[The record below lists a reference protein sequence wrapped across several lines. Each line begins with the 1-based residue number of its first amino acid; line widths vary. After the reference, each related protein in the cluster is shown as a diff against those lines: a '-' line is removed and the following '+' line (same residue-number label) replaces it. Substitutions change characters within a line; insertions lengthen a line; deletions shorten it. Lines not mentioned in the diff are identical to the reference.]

1 MSIPSNITREHLLLA
16 IEKID
21 KERVPSD
28 AASRYYDVFFNN
40 KKYPPKLVVSYAN
53 IFANG
58 SKLDHNTFEGG
69 LNKPCFKL
77 LQSSGF
83 EIIQKTNEVIMEER
97 VLIYEIKSGS
107 DSQNNALTLKSDNN
121 FYWNDKTFQNEKVG
135 VHVFVVNP
143 TGKWGYYSKISEKD
157 IIATF
162 DTIQKKSTF
171 THLGNTFNVDDPDGR
186 YTTFVRFEIIQTVKI
201 PENWRWERPLGS
213 SEKMYLFKDEELD
226 VEKITPRLNDLK
238 KIFIEGEANE
248 LLLKV
253 ESLLILNNK
262 VSPIPKIW
270 FVTQGATFN
279 SNQGM
284 KFLWAPKIGQDG
296 RNRFYWDNVLNVKK
310 GDIIFNYSDGL
321 QAVSVATN
329 DGYDAPNPNPGQ
341 GWNNDGNRVDIELVS
356 LTPIITGN
364 TLASNNKNII
374 QHLSTLNNKPFNIN
388 GGVNQGYLYEFTLEA
403 GRYIRDLYGKKFGN
417 EYIDAVFDKINIKQ
431 QSMGLDFNHK
441 YRKEIAAIK
450 TKPFLLMAGISGT
463 GKSRMVRTLA
473 YKTCPDHL
481 RQGDYPGNFINI
493 SVKPNWHDSIE
504 LLGYVSRIG
513 RVKYVVTDFIKFL
526 IKAWSNHTIP
536 FFVCLDEMNLAPVEQ
551 YFAEYLSKIESRKKN
566 DDGTITTDS
575 FISAEIY
582 NNYKANFEEVASI
595 SPELDLKFKITGVG
609 LPSNLIII
617 GTVNMDETTH
627 SFSRKVLDRAMT
639 FEKNLDNEDGHLT
652 ILSENTDWSYSD
664 SIDPSLFLPDDIK
677 PTKDLLTNFSEH
689 NTILERLN
697 EINNKLNYT
706 AFMIAYRTL
715 DEAIMYAYNS
725 SNFSNKPTDWLN
737 QVLDDIILMKILP
750 RIEGDERKTQDVLN
764 NLEILLQKAP
774 RSLKKCRNM
783 IKKLTDSGYTSYW
796 N

>member
-1 MSIPSNITREHLLLA
+1 MSIPSNITRENLLSA

-21 KERVPSD
+21 NEGVPSD
-28 AASRYYDVFFNN
+28 AASRYYDVVFNN

-58 SKLDHNTFEGG
+58 NEIDRNTFAGG
-69 LNKPCFKL
+69 VNTPCFKL

-83 EIIQKTNEVIMEER
+83 EIIQKTNEVFMEER
-97 VLIYEIKSGS
+97 ALIYEIKSGS
-107 DSQNNALTLKSDNN
+107 DSQNNALKLKNDNN

-135 VHVFVVNP
+135 DHVFIVNP
-143 TGKWGYYSKISEKD
+143 TAKWGYYSKISEKD
-157 IIATF
+157 INAIF
-162 DTIQKKSTF
+162 DTNVKKSTF
-171 THLGNTFNVDDPDGR
+171 THLGNNYNVDDPDGR
-186 YTTFVRFEIIQTVKI
+186 YTSFVRFEIIQTVQI
-201 PENWRWERPLGS
+201 PENWRWEKPLGS
-213 SEKMYLFKDEELD
+213 SEKMYLFKDGDLD
-226 VEKITPRLNDLK
+226 QEKITPRLNDLK
-238 KIFIEGEANE
+238 NIFIDGEANE
-248 LLLKV
+248 VLNKI
-253 ESLLILNNK
+253 ESLINK
-262 VSPIPKIW
+262 VPQNPKIW
-270 FVTQGATFN
+270 FVAQGSTFN
-279 SNQGM
+279 PNEGM
-284 KFLWAPKIGQDG
+284 KFLWAPKIAQDG
-296 RNRFYWDNVLNVKK
+296 KSRFYWDNVLKVKK
-310 GDIIFNYSDGL
+310 GDIIFHYSDGL

-329 DGYDAPNPNPGQ
+329 DGYDAPNPKPGQ
-341 GWNNDGNRVDIELVS
+341 GWNNDGNRVDIDLVS
-356 LTPIITGN
+356 LTPIISGN
-364 TLASNNKNII
+364 TLSSNNKNII
-374 QHLSTLNNKPFNIN
+374 QHLSSVNNKPFNIN

-417 EYIDAVFDKINIKQ
+417 VYIDAVFDKINFKQ

-473 YKTCPDHL
+473 YKTCPDYL

-513 RVKYVVTDFIKFL
+513 RAKYVVTDFVKFL
-526 IKAWSNHTIP
+526 IKAWNNINIP

-575 FISAEIY
+575 LISAEIY
-582 NNYKANFEEVASI
+582 NTYKTNFEEVATI
-595 SPELDLKFKITGVG
+595 SAEIDLKFVSTGIG
-609 LPSNLIII
+609 LPHNLIII

-652 ILSENTDWSYSD
+652 IMSENTDWSYND
-664 SIDPSLFLPDDIK
+664 SIDTSLFIPDEIK
-677 PTKDLLTNFSEH
+677 PTRDLLTKFSEH
-689 NTILERLN
+689 EIILKRLN
-697 EINNKLNYT
+697 EINNKLNNT

-725 SNFSNKPTDWLN
+725 SKFSNKPSDWLMHAI
-737 QVLDDIILMKILP
+737 DDIVLMKILP

-764 NLEILLQKAP
+764 NLETLLQKAP
-774 RSLKKCRNM
+774 RSLKKCKNM